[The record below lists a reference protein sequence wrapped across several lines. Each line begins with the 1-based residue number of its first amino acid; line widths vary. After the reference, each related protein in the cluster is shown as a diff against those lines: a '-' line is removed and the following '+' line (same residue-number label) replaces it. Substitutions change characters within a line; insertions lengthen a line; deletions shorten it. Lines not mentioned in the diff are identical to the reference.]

1 MYPVTRVGGASAKAA
16 RAGQDTLNDFDDRWS
31 APCSERADAWMED
44 VALELWV
51 DAERNPILVRLAGT
65 LDQATAG
72 NLVPVLDE
80 LIADGARSF
89 EFDIRALQVLDT
101 RGADALL
108 NVQRHVHRSGGRFS
122 WLDDLPHDAQPSPA
136 GDHHT
141 LYRREP

>member
-1 MYPVTRVGGASAKAA
+1 
-16 RAGQDTLNDFDDRWS
+16 
-31 APCSERADAWMED
+31 MED